1 MIREA
6 LKEKRGM
13 KERNKKNSS
22 DLSVFYAG
30 AISRNLDQSNIFFFG
45 PSEIPVDKTLIA
57 FPCL

>member
-1 MIREA
+1 MIRKA

-30 AISRNLDQSNIFFFG
+30 AISRNLDQFNIYILG
-45 PSEIPVDKTLIA
+45 QVKYQLTKP
-57 FPCL
+57 